1 MVVERRFHVI
11 PEIPC
16 IPDQVENDALS
27 YKDFP
32 QKLWCLR
39 VFFFFSHKES
49 GDLVL
54 FNYSTVMKHFNTMRN
69 EISLPCQQLG
79 CHTDLNLKNGSHVH
93 L

>member
-39 VFFFFSHKES
+39 VFFSVTKKA
-49 GDLVL
+49 V
-54 FNYSTVMKHFNTMRN
+54 T
-69 EISLPCQQLG
+69 
-79 CHTDLNLKNGSHVH
+79 
-93 L
+93 